1 MRKELVGLLVLL
13 LLCVGGIT
21 GCSLLGEK
29 EASTSGQ
36 QTNDEEE
43 NKKGEASEQ
52 KNDAVKK
59 KETLSNDNGGS
70 EAEANKALKKDG
82 ASEKQVDV
90 SKEEAK
96 ARNSESSSKETKA
109 EVSQV
114 NWGSN
119 WTRDI
124 NTDWA
129 DIEVTQQKGDTLKFS
144 INSMHTDNAEAARGG
159 YINIGEIK
167 GTAKVSGNVATQIT
181 DEIGSG
187 CMVKLTNYQSYIQV
201 EPISDCSSGG
211 GLGVYFDG
219 KYKKGDIPMPDWW
232 KEEVSN
238 SDNSTEEESKEEQ
251 DQSTE
256 QEQATEGTEDATE
269 EEPSEDTQTLI
280 SREQAIQR
288 VKDYLNLSLEN
299 MHYIDEG
306 DTATGKYLIRVYQ
319 YQEATAD
326 STEHE
331 APYGYFIV
339 DPKTGEVTDVNND

>member
-13 LLCVGGIT
+13 LMCVGGIT
-21 GCSLLGEK
+21 GCGLLGEK

-43 NKKGEASEQ
+43 KKKEETSEQ

-59 KETLSNDNGGS
+59 KESESNVTEQS
-70 EAEANKALKKDG
+70 EKEDDKD
-82 ASEKQVDV
+82 SEKQGEL
-90 SKEEAK
+90 SKEETK
-96 ARNSESSSKETKA
+96 TESSKSSSKETQA
-109 EVSQV
+109 AVSQV
-114 NWGSN
+114 NWGSY

-129 DIEVTQQKGDTLKFS
+129 DIEFTERKGNTLKFS

-167 GTAKVSGNVATQIT
+167 GAAKVSGNVATQIT

-201 EPISDCSSGG
+201 EPITDCSGGG

-219 KYKKGDIPMPDWW
+219 KYKKGDLPMPDWW

-256 QEQATEGTEDATE
+256 QEQATEDTEGATE

-339 DPKTGEVTDVNND
+339 NPKTGEVTDVNND

>member
-1 MRKELVGLLVLL
+1 MVRKELVGLLVLL

-43 NKKGEASEQ
+43 KKKEETSEQ

-59 KETLSNDNGGS
+59 KES
-70 EAEANKALKKDG
+70 EPNVTEQSEKEGDKD
-82 ASEKQVDV
+82 SEKQGEL
-90 SKEEAK
+90 SKEENK
-96 ARNSESSSKETKA
+96 SESSSGATKEA
-109 EVSQV
+109 VSQV
-114 NWGSN
+114 NWESY

-129 DIEVTQQKGDTLKFS
+129 VIEITEQKGDTLKFN
-144 INSMHTDNAEAARGG
+144 INSIHTDDAEAARGG
-159 YINIGEIK
+159 YINVGDVK
-167 GTAKVSGNVATQIT
+167 GAAKVSGNVATQTT
-181 DEIGSG
+181 DEMDNG
-187 CMVKLTNYQSYIQV
+187 CMVKLTNHQSYIQV
-201 EPISDCSSGG
+201 ESITDCSSGG
-211 GLGVYFDG
+211 GVGVYFDG
-219 KYKKGDIPMPDWW
+219 KYKKGNIPMPDWW

-238 SDNSTEEESKEEQ
+238 SDNSTEEESKEDP
-251 DQSTE
+251 DQPAE
-256 QEQATEGTEDATE
+256 QEQATEDTTEEDTE
-269 EEPSEDTQTLI
+269 EEAPVEDTQTLI
-280 SREQAIQR
+280 TREQAIQR

-299 MHYIDEG
+299 MRYVDDG

-319 YQEATAD
+319 YQEATAN

>member
-1 MRKELVGLLVLL
+1 MVRKELVGLLVLL

-29 EASTSGQ
+29 ETSTSGQ

-43 NKKGEASEQ
+43 KKKEETSEQ

-59 KETLSNDNGGS
+59 KESESNVTEQS
-70 EAEANKALKKDG
+70 EKEDDKD
-82 ASEKQVDV
+82 SEKQGEL
-90 SKEEAK
+90 SKEETK
-96 ARNSESSSKETKA
+96 TESSKSSSKETQA
-109 EVSQV
+109 TVSQV
-114 NWGSN
+114 DWGSY

-129 DIEVTQQKGDTLKFS
+129 VIEITEQKGDTLKFN
-144 INSMHTDNAEAARGG
+144 INSIHTDDAEAARGG
-159 YINIGEIK
+159 YINVGDVK
-167 GTAKVSGNVATQIT
+167 GTAKVSGNVATQTT
-181 DEIGSG
+181 DEMDNG
-187 CMVKLTNYQSYIQV
+187 CMVKLTNHQSNIQV
-201 EPISDCSSGG
+201 ESITDCSSGG
-211 GLGVYFDG
+211 GVGVYFDG
-219 KYKKGDIPMPDWW
+219 KYKKGNIPMPDWW

-238 SDNSTEEESKEEQ
+238 SENSTEEESKEEPVQ
-251 DQSTE
+251 AAE
-256 QEQATEGTEDATE
+256 QEQATEDTEEATE
-269 EEPSEDTQTLI
+269 EEAPVEDTQTLI
-280 SREQAIQR
+280 TREQAIQR

-299 MHYIDEG
+299 MRYVDDG